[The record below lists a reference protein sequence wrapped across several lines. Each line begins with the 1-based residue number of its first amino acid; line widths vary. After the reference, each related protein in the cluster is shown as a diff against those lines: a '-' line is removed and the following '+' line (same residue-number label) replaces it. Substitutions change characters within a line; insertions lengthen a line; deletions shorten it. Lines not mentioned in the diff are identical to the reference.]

1 MSLNEKSRITVW
13 LSSADLPWLHKEQQ
27 RIEQA
32 SGGVYKCRVVTEN
45 GKSAL
50 FYTNGYYD
58 SPNGGH
64 VQWFP
69 EARPERCGKPQNVVQ
84 QVKECQPVGA

>member
-1 MSLNEKSRITVW
+1 MGDKNRITAW
-13 LSSADLPWLHKEQQ
+13 LGSADLPWLHKEQQ

-32 SGGVYKCRVVTEN
+32 SGGAHKCRVVTEN

-50 FYTNGYYD
+50 FYTNGYFD
-58 SPNGGH
+58 NPNGGA

-69 EARPERCGKPQNVVQ
+69 EARPEISGKPQNVVQ
-84 QVKECQPVGA
+84 QAKECQPVGA